1 MSIQF
6 DSNTEIIFE
15 TCDPVMFSPLERKLG
30 LSVQWKGWK
39 ARSLSI
45 GANGTL
51 MYRKTDKES
60 PISGILK
67 LTTVSMTEM
76 SNSASQYSESEREI
90 GVVVV
95 CQDMHGYDTSFRVIF
110 TENELEDFKD
120 AIKSV
125 AKVHNLDHL
134 QRSSITE
141 HFRPLSPTRPGN
153 TQSVM
158 RRAVARAMDRFDVRS
173 IKEKTIARRGAM
185 KYLPVLFS
193 NDLVHGS
200 W

>member
-1 MSIQF
+1 
-6 DSNTEIIFE
+6 
-15 TCDPVMFSPLERKLG
+15 
-30 LSVQWKGWK
+30 
-39 ARSLSI
+39 
-45 GANGTL
+45 
-51 MYRKTDKES
+51 
-60 PISGILK
+60 
-67 LTTVSMTEM
+67 
-76 SNSASQYSESEREI
+76 
-90 GVVVV
+90 
-95 CQDMHGYDTSFRVIF
+95 MHGYDTSFRVIF